1 MRKFYFAFV
10 TIALFVI
17 ASCSQNDELPIDSG
31 ASTRTIKYDNSIV
44 HVSINS
50 IVGPTVSLSAFFKQE
65 GVTINKRGFV
75 WSMKNNKPTI
85 GGKSIFRLIDF
96 TGKDTITN
104 TLNTTYVDTYYY
116 VRGYA
121 ITSTADTIYSD
132 IDSFM
137 ISSIKPQIETM
148 PITNRTRIA
157 AITIG
162 RFISYG
168 NVTINGFGICMNS
181 KGYPTMNDQYIAAV
195 DTASDTNYKGQFGA
209 FFDNLAANTMYHVR
223 AYCIYTVNS
232 HRDTIYANDR
242 IFKTTFGGDVQWTWG
257 DNDKGKSSDAT
268 VNARIAQAM
277 DSAMYY
283 YNNYSNLYHRITANY
298 NSGVPT
304 ADCTLSGWMR
314 FGPGE
319 TYQWVGTAQ
328 HEISHAMGVGTAWNW
343 SSFGDPWSKPIATQS
358 IRVLLKDMTQ
368 NIHGAYNNQIHFWP
382 GGINYRNE
390 VENPGTSNTK
400 GVVFSGVY
408 MLKVNAMM
416 CNALREDGLA
426 SYY

>member
-1 MRKFYFAFV
+1 MRKIYFAFV
-10 TIALFVI
+10 TIALFAI
-17 ASCSQNDELPIDSG
+17 AGCSQSDELSTDG
-31 ASTRTIKYDNSIV
+31 GTSTRTIKYDNSII
-44 HVSINS
+44 HVTVDS
-50 IVGPTVSLSAFFKQE
+50 IVSPTVTLRAFVKSE
-65 GVTINKRGFV
+65 GLTINKRGFV
-75 WSMKNNKPTI
+75 WSIKNKTPAI
-85 GGKSIFRLIDF
+85 GGKSVFRLLDF
-96 TGKDTITN
+96 TGKDTISN

-121 ITSTADTIYSD
+121 ITNTADTIYSD

-148 PITNRTRIA
+148 PVTNRVRIA
-157 AITIG
+157 AILLG
-162 RFISYG
+162 RFINQG
-168 NVTINGFGICMNS
+168 NVTINGFGICINR
-181 KGYPTMNDQYIAAV
+181 KGYPTMSDQYIAAI

-209 FFDNLAANTMYHVR
+209 FFDNLTANTMYHVR
-223 AYCIYTVNS
+223 AYCIYTVNNQK
-232 HRDTIYANDR
+232 DTIYANDR
-242 IFKTTFGGDVQWTWG
+242 IFKTTFGGDVRWTWG
-257 DNDKGKSSDAT
+257 DRSGDAT
-268 VNARIAQAM
+268 VDARITQAM
-277 DSAMYY
+277 DSALYY
-283 YNNYSNLYHRITANY
+283 YNNYSNLYHRVTVNY

-314 FGPGE
+314 FGAVG

-328 HEISHAMGVGTAWNW
+328 HEMSHAMGVGTAWNW

-368 NIHGAYNNQIHFWP
+368 NIHGAYSGQIHFWP

>member
-1 MRKFYFAFV
+1 MRKIYFVFV
-10 TIALFVI
+10 TIALLAI
-17 ASCSQNDELPIDSG
+17 AGCSQNDDFSADSG
-31 ASTRTIKYDNSIV
+31 TSTRTIKYDNSII
-44 HVSINS
+44 HVTVDS
-50 IVGPTVSLSAFFKQE
+50 IVGQTVTLSAFIKSE
-65 GVTINKRGFV
+65 GLTINKRGFV
-75 WSMKNNKPTI
+75 WSIKNNKPVI
-85 GGKSIFRLIDF
+85 GGKSVLRLLDF
-96 TGKDTITN
+96 TGKDTISN

-116 VRGYA
+116 IRGYA
-121 ITSTADTIYSD
+121 ITNTADTIYSD

-148 PITNRTRIA
+148 PITNRVRIA
-157 AITIG
+157 AIVLG
-162 RFISYG
+162 RFTDYG
-168 NVTINGFGICMNS
+168 NVTINSFGICMNR
-181 KGYPTMNDQYIAAV
+181 KGYPTMNDQYIAAIDTAV
-195 DTASDTNYKGQFGA
+195 DTSYKGQFGA
-209 FFDNLAANTMYHVR
+209 FFDSLTANTMYHVR

-232 HRDTIYANDR
+232 QKDTIYANDR

-257 DNDKGKSSDAT
+257 DKSSDAT
-268 VNARIAQAM
+268 VNARITQAM

-298 NSGVPT
+298 NSGVAT

-314 FGPGE
+314 FGPVA

-343 SSFGDPWSKPIATQS
+343 SSFGDPWSKPVATQT
-358 IRVLLKDMTQ
+358 IRVLLKDMAQ
-368 NIHGAYNNQIHFWP
+368 NIHGSYSGQIHFWP
-382 GGINYRNE
+382 GGINYRSE